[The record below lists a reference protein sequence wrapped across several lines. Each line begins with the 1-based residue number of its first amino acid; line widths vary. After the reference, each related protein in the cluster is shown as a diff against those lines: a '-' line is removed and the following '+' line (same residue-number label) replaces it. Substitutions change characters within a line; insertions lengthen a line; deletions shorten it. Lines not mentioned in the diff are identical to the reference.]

1 MYLLEQFEL
10 VDVCWEGIAMIEA
23 YSEPIQ
29 ISKMEP
35 FVKIVNGFQQNFPKK
50 LDFIFWLRSECT
62 FEESICTKIINLTI
76 WQALASLDGLPSLKF
91 FQYDLNSSVK
101 LATKFEKGVNKAI
114 IIPHKTLYQAF
125 NFWMVPQIPLIA
137 DTSLSL

>member
-50 LDFIFWLRSECT
+50 LDFIF
-62 FEESICTKIINLTI
+62 
-76 WQALASLDGLPSLKF
+76 
-91 FQYDLNSSVK
+91 
-101 LATKFEKGVNKAI
+101 
-114 IIPHKTLYQAF
+114 
-125 NFWMVPQIPLIA
+125 
-137 DTSLSL
+137 

>member
-10 VDVCWEGIAMIEA
+10 VDVCWEDIAMIEA

-50 LDFIFWLRSECT
+50 LDFIF
-62 FEESICTKIINLTI
+62 
-76 WQALASLDGLPSLKF
+76 
-91 FQYDLNSSVK
+91 
-101 LATKFEKGVNKAI
+101 
-114 IIPHKTLYQAF
+114 
-125 NFWMVPQIPLIA
+125 
-137 DTSLSL
+137 